1 MDYEEIVAVG
11 LLTRNDVRLLGPS
24 FDRLWPVEDAPHF
37 RGLLEAIDE
46 ADRRLMQQ
54 RGTGSH

>member
-54 RGTGSH
+54 RGAGSH

>member
-1 MDYEEIVAVG
+1 MDYDKIVAVG

-37 RGLLEAIDE
+37 RGLLDAIDK
-46 ADRRLMQQ
+46 ADQRLTQERRAA
-54 RGTGSH
+54 H

>member
-1 MDYEEIVAVG
+1 MDYDKIVAVG

-37 RGLLEAIDE
+37 RGLLNAIDE
-46 ADRRLMQQ
+46 ADRRLMQE
-54 RGTGSH
+54 RGAGH